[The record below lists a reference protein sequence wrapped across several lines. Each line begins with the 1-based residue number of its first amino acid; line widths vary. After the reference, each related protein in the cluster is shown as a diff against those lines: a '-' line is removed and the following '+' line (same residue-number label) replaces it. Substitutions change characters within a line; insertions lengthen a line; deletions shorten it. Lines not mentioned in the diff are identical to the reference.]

1 MAIVILPAEREQLTL
16 EILYVR
22 FMKWFPR
29 KVFGSNYVV
38 SVYFDWGKHVTPSDP
53 VKPNPYKK
61 HVYIIYGKHVA
72 GHPSGIIK

>member
-1 MAIVILPAEREQLTL
+1 MAIVILPAEREQSTL

-53 VKPNPYKK
+53 VKPNPYKNTRIQ
-61 HVYIIYGKHVA
+61 VKHVA